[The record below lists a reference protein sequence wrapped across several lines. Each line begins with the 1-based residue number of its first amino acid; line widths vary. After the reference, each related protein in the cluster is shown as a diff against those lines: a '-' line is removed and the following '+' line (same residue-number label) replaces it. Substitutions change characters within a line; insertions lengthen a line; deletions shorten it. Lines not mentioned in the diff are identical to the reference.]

1 MARLF
6 ASLDR
11 YPLIGELLSDKTTP
25 EKHFFQ
31 YASSMAFETKRTP
44 LPFVRSM
51 PTAGRDKEQR
61 AATLRGLFQAGKVHI
76 LRNDQTNAPL
86 ISELMAFPASKHH
99 DQVDA
104 LALAGRALN
113 NSRGAQSLTVTHR
126 GSLDPGAPYRIACD
140 IDPKIGV

>member
-51 PTAGRDKEQR
+51 QTAGRDKEQC
-61 AATLRGLFQAGKVHI
+61 AATLRGLFQARKIHI

-86 ISELMAFPASKHH
+86 ISELMAFPASRHD
-99 DQVDA
+99 DQVGA
-104 LALAGRALN
+104 LA
-113 NSRGAQSLTVTHR
+113 
-126 GSLDPGAPYRIACD
+126 
-140 IDPKIGV
+140 